1 MKNIILIV
9 LSLITYVSFGQNR
22 TTEKQKIERSP
33 NLILSYFGNWNY
45 PGVKLGSEFMLR
57 NVKINPRKGR
67 SPKVKQSFLTLNTA
81 LYDHYEFRTNV
92 LFQGEYLFRK
102 TYSNGLFAE
111 YATGLG
117 VTYRVSKQVP
127 TYRENTDGSL
137 SEIKPKRNYF
147 AVSFL
152 GGVGYDFEKAKQKPI
167 KIYFRTGLLVNPAG
181 LIHAIPITEV
191 GIITNFSTFKKK

>member
-1 MKNIILIV
+1 MKNIIIIV
-9 LSLITYVSFGQNR
+9 LCSMTYLSFAQKR

-33 NLILSYFGNWNY
+33 NLKLSYFGNWNY

-67 SPKVKQSFLTLNTA
+67 SPKEKQSFLTLNTA

-92 LFQGEYLFRK
+92 LLKGEYLFRK
-102 TYSNGLFAE
+102 TYSNGLFSE

-117 VTYRVSKQVP
+117 VTYRISEQVP
-127 TYRENTDGSL
+127 TYMKNTDGTL

-152 GGVGYDFEKAKQKPI
+152 GGIGYDFEKTKQKPF

-191 GIITNFSTFKKK
+191 GIITKISTFKKK